1 MKLLAGSLTALSGS
15 RTEARDLRIGY
26 FAQHQLEQ
34 LKVAESPVEHL
45 SDCSEALGRRA
56 PEAELRDFLAG
67 FGFRGDRVFEPVGP
81 FSGGEKARLVLA
93 LLAYQR
99 PNLLLLDE
107 PTNHLDLEMRQAL
120 AVALQEYEGAVVLV
134 SHDRHLLRVVADE
147 LLLVHA
153 GAVEPFDGDLE
164 DYARWLS
171 TSAAAQE
178 AATAAAS
185 ASAATPAGQAP
196 AARPAAAIGGEPRG
210 TPEAR
215 KQRKRAE
222 AERRAA
228 LGPLKA
234 ALAKQEKE
242 LERLVA
248 TRSEIERELA
258 LPPTAPEADR
268 KRLMHLTQQ
277 QAKLSRVIQG
287 LESAWMEAAARL
299 EALAASQQDVD

>member
-1 MKLLAGSLTALSGS
+1 M
-15 RTEARDLRIGY
+15 
-26 FAQHQLEQ
+26 
-34 LKVAESPVEHL
+34 
-45 SDCSEALGRRA
+45 GRRA
-56 PEAELRDFLAG
+56 PEPELRDFLAG
-67 FGFRGDRVFEPVGP
+67 FGFRGDRVFEPVAP

-120 AVALQEYEGAVVLV
+120 AVALQDYEGAVVLV

-153 GAVEPFDGDLE
+153 GARRAVRRGSGGLCALAVDQRRRAGGGNGGGICP
-164 DYARWLS
+164 
-171 TSAAAQE
+171 AAA
-178 AATAAAS
+178 
-185 ASAATPAGQAP
+185 PAGEAP
-196 AARPAAAIGGEPRG
+196 AARPAAEAIGGVARG

-258 LPPTAPEADR
+258 LPAEPPRPTA
-268 KRLMHLTQQ
+268 
-277 QAKLSRVIQG
+277 
-287 LESAWMEAAARL
+287 SA
-299 EALAASQQDVD
+299 